1 MRAPSPR
8 RNGTAAGLRRLCLE
22 TGFTLLPI
30 GLALLMAGLL
40 LWLMGVDPLAYY
52 GFILRKGLLAPYGWQ
67 ASLTRM
73 GPLLLIA
80 ASLMVAFSAGLW
92 NLGGDGQFMLGAVLA
107 SAIAP
112 ALLSHGVPLSIT
124 LFLALLAGALA
135 GVLWGLLPAALKIWR
150 NINEIITS
158 LMMSFLGVSLA
169 NVLVKLLLADPA
181 TTVPQTRN
189 LPWEQR
195 LPMLFGGQVSSGLL
209 LGLLA
214 VLLTYAVINHTAFG
228 LRIRVMGANPR
239 AAIHAGLPVGALT
252 LAVFALSAGLAGLA
266 GAVEIIGIQG
276 NVRADWNPA
285 YSLVVVPLVFL
296 AQFNGFGSI
305 ALVFVFSVLSNG
317 SESAARRMG
326 VPNHFTLLTVALLLI
341 VPGLTRLAVARLRQA
356 LRHRALRNTPQGG
369 A

>member
-1 MRAPSPR
+1 MTGRSR
-8 RNGTAAGLRRLCLE
+8 CRNVGARVRRLCLE
-22 TGFTLLPI
+22 TGFTLLAI
-30 GLALLMAGLL
+30 GLALFIAGLL
-40 LWLMGVDPLAYY
+40 LWLSGVDPLAYY
-52 GFILRKGLLAPYGWQ
+52 GFIVRKGLLAPAGWQ

-92 NLGGDGQFMLGAVLA
+92 NLGGDGQFMPGAVMA

-112 ALLSHGVPLSIT
+112 ALLSRGVPLWIK
-124 LFLALLAGALA
+124 LALALLAGAI
-135 GVLWGLLPAALKIWR
+135 GGMLWGLLPAILKIWR

-214 VLLTYAVINHTAFG
+214 VLLVHGMINHTALG
-228 LRIRVMGANPR
+228 LRMRVLGANPR
-239 AAIHAGLPVGALT
+239 AARHAGLPVGALT
-252 LAVFALSAGLAGLA
+252 LAVFALSAALAGLA
-266 GAVEIIGIQG
+266 GAVEIIAIQG

-285 YSLVVVPLVFL
+285 YSLVIVPLVFL
-296 AQFNGFGSI
+296 AQFNGFGSL
-305 ALVFVFSVLSNG
+305 ALVFVFSVLSIG

-356 LRHRALRNTPQGG
+356 LRQRTVSNTTTV